1 MSSSFSIP
9 SGPSVVR
16 TLAKQRAR
24 QEYSDAQMA
33 ALNNSRAQRAMLHD
47 PMYRNDLN
55 AAYEQECML
64 DSAQCMNEAELMAIS
79 AELNAL
85 NYMA

>member
-1 MSSSFSIP
+1 MFTIP

-24 QEYSDAQMA
+24 QEFNDAQMA
-33 ALNNSRAQRAMLHD
+33 ALNNSRAQRAMLYD
-47 PMYRNDLN
+47 PMYRNDLG
-55 AAYEQECML
+55 AAYAQECML
-64 DSAQCMNEAELMAIS
+64 DSAQCIAEAELGAIS

-85 NYMA
+85 KKVNYLA